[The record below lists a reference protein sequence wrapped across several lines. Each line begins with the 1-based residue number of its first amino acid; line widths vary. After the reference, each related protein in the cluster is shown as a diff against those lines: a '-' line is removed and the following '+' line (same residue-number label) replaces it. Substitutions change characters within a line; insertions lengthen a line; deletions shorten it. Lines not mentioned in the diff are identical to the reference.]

1 MSASNPFDEFSRYF
15 DRMMRKMDRNI
26 GHVMAKFDKVV
37 PKKRNRVQR
46 VLVVDDEGR
55 EAGLVTR
62 TDTGWYWSA
71 LNLQKLDLKRKS
83 GLEAK
88 LPDAIRAMMRT
99 LHE

>member
-1 MSASNPFDEFSRYF
+1 MSSSNPFDDFSRYF

-26 GHVMAKFDKVV
+26 GHVMAKVV
-37 PKKRNRVQR
+37 GTTTKRNRVQR
-46 VLVVDDEGR
+46 IVVVDDEGR

-71 LNLQKLDLKRKS
+71 LNLKDTEQKRKS
-83 GLEAK
+83 GLETK
-88 LPDAIRAMMRT
+88 LPDAVRTMMRT